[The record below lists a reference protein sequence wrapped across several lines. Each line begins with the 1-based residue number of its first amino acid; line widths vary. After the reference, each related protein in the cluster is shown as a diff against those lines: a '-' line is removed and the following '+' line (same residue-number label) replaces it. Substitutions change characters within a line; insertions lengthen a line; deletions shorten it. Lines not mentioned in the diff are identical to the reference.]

1 MVERCGCG
9 VAVKVGEAVVVCVG
23 GWDVVVAVG
32 VIGLKESLLGVQEA
46 SAVNRIAIETK
57 RRMNPF
63 RKRASR

>member
-9 VAVKVGEAVVVCVG
+9 VAVKVGETVVVCVE

-32 VIGLKESLLGVQEA
+32 VIGLNDSLLGVQEA

-63 RKRASR
+63 RRRTCR